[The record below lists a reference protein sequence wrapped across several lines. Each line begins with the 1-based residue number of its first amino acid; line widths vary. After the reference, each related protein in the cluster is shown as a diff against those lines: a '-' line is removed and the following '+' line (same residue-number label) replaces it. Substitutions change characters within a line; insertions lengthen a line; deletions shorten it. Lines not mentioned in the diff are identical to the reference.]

1 MKQST
6 KFILLKCK
14 KILTS
19 VFEGVKILNYQR
31 SVDMKTDRKIR
42 IPGEIIYII
51 ANILLA
57 LAVSMVTAANFGVSM
72 IVAPAYILSQKLT
85 FLTFGQSEY
94 VLQSILIIV
103 FCIVM
108 KKVKPVYFSAF
119 ITCLIYGA
127 ILDLWR
133 SVIPLFN
140 PEITAPGSMSMP
152 LRIFLFAA
160 GMLLTSFSVAMFFH
174 TYLYPQV
181 YDFFVKG
188 VSKRYNVKLSKFKTC
203 FDFSCLAVA
212 CIMTLAFFRKFVG
225 VGVGTLI
232 MTALNG
238 TIIGVFN
245 KFLAKHVDSEP
256 IAKKFAQYFKL

>member
-1 MKQST
+1 MSSDK
-6 KFILLKCK
+6 
-14 KILTS
+14 
-19 VFEGVKILNYQR
+19 
-31 SVDMKTDRKIR
+31 KIR
-42 IPGEIIYII
+42 IPGEVIYII

-94 VLQSILIIV
+94 VLQSVLIIV

-108 KKVKPVYFSAF
+108 KKFKPVYFTSF
-119 ITCLIYGA
+119 VTCLIYGA
-127 ILDLWR
+127 VLDLWR
-133 SVIPLFN
+133 SAIPLFN
-140 PEITAPGSMSMP
+140 PEITAPGSMAMP
-152 LRIFLFAA
+152 VRITLFVL

-174 TYLYPQV
+174 TYLYSQV

-188 VSKRYNVKLSKFKTC
+188 VSRRYNIKLSKFKTC

-225 VGVGTLI
+225 VGIGTLI
-232 MTALNG
+232 MTVLNG
-238 TIIGVFN
+238 TIIGFFN
-245 KFLAKHVDSEP
+245 KFLEKHIDAEP
-256 IAKKFAQYFKL
+256 LAKKFSQYFKL

>member
-1 MKQST
+1 MPT
-6 KFILLKCK
+6 DK
-14 KILTS
+14 KIH
-19 VFEGVKILNYQR
+19 
-31 SVDMKTDRKIR
+31 
-42 IPGEIIYII
+42 IPGEVIYII

-108 KKVKPVYFSAF
+108 KKIKLVYFSSF
-119 ITCLIYGA
+119 LTCLLYGA
-127 ILDLWR
+127 ILDFWR

-140 PEITAPGSMSMP
+140 PQITAPGSMAMP
-152 LRIFLFAA
+152 VRIALFAF
-160 GMLLTSFSVAMFFH
+160 GMLLTAFSVALFFH

-188 VSKRYNVKLSKFKTC
+188 VSRRYNIKLSKFKTC

-212 CIMTLAFFRKFVG
+212 SLMTLLFFRKFVG

-245 KFLAKHVDSEP
+245 KFLEKHIDAAP
-256 IAKKFAQYFKL
+256 LAKKFSQYFNL

>member
-1 MKQST
+1 MLSDK
-6 KFILLKCK
+6 
-14 KILTS
+14 
-19 VFEGVKILNYQR
+19 
-31 SVDMKTDRKIR
+31 KIR

-57 LAVSMVTAANFGVSM
+57 FAVSMVTAANFGVSM

-108 KKVKPVYFSAF
+108 KKIKIVYFSSF
-119 ITCLIYGA
+119 VTCLIYGA
-127 ILDLWR
+127 ILDFWR
-133 SVIPLFN
+133 SVIPVFN
-140 PEITAPGSMSMP
+140 PEITPPGSMEMP
-152 LRIFLFAA
+152 LRIVLFVL
-160 GMLLTSFSVAMFFH
+160 GMLLTSFSVALFFR

-188 VSKRYNVKLSKFKTC
+188 VSRRYNIKLSKFKTC

-212 CIMTLAFFRKFVG
+212 CLMTLIFFRKFVG
-225 VGVGTLI
+225 VGIGTII
-232 MTALNG
+232 MTVLNG
-238 TIIGVFN
+238 TIIGFFN
-245 KFLAKHVDSEP
+245 KTLEKYIDDEP
-256 IAKKFAQYFKL
+256 LAKKFSQYFNL

>member
-1 MKQST
+1 MTES
-6 KFILLKCK
+6 K
-14 KILTS
+14 KI
-19 VFEGVKILNYQR
+19 KIP
-31 SVDMKTDRKIR
+31 SEV
-42 IPGEIIYII
+42 IYIF

-57 LAVSMVTAANFGVSM
+57 FAVAMVSAANFGVSM

-108 KKVKPVYFSAF
+108 KKVKPVYFSSF
-119 ITCLIYGA
+119 VTCLIYGA
-127 ILDLWR
+127 ILDFWR
-133 SVIPLFN
+133 KIIPAFN

-152 LRIFLFAA
+152 VRITFFVL
-160 GMLLTSFSVAMFFH
+160 GMILTSFSVALFFH

-188 VSKRYNVKLSKFKTC
+188 VSKKYNIKLSKFKTC

-232 MTALNG
+232 MTAFNG
-238 TIIGVFN
+238 TIIGAFS
-245 KFLAKHVDSEP
+245 KFFDRHLDAQP
-256 IAKKFAQYFKL
+256 IAKKFAQYFNL